1 MIFDQLWRHHRA
13 KSIVAAI
20 AVHVLLGYALLS
32 GLGTN
37 VVQHASDSL
46 KMFTVADEIPPPP
59 PLPPPPPPPE
69 VKPKPDAKEEGAASP
84 PNIKSRATAVVV
96 PEPIVK
102 LPLPPP
108 VIATAPIPWD
118 GANSTTGAA
127 DIVGPGTGTGGIGN
141 GTGSGAGGD
150 GAGSGGLPPVP
161 ARLLKGRISPKDYPQ
176 SAADAYVEGSVGANV
191 YIGKDG
197 RVTRCVVKISS
208 GNQALDDTTC
218 RLIKQRFRYRPA
230 RGTDGQPAA
239 DIAGW
244 EQRWWLGR
252 R

>member
-1 MIFDQLWRHHRA
+1 MILDQLWRHRA

-32 GLGTN
+32 GLGAEALQQAN
-37 VVQHASDSL
+37 DSL
-46 KMFTVADEIPPPP
+46 KVFTVAEEIPP
-59 PLPPPPPPPE
+59 PLPPPPPPPQ
-69 VKPKPDAKEEGAASP
+69 VKAKPDAKEEGAASP
-84 PNIKSRATAVVV
+84 PNIKSRATAIVA

-108 VIATAPIPWD
+108 VIATATIPWD

-127 DIVGPGTGTGGIGN
+127 EIVGPGTGAGGIGN
-141 GTGSGAGGD
+141 GTGSGTGGD
-150 GAGSGGLPPVP
+150 GTGSGGLPPVP
-161 ARLLKGRISPKDYPQ
+161 ARLIKGRISPKDYPK

-191 YIGKDG
+191 YIGRNG

-230 RGTDGQPAA
+230 RGSDGRPAA